1 MNMLLTHTLSD
12 FYFFFKKGAGHTW
25 ESRNGAGEK
34 ATLCRRDAVSGVVS
48 QAAPTRCWRRDA
60 GWILELVGGSGH
72 LGDTSGCVGLTRQG
86 HLWALQGADG
96 SRVGAGRGCW
106 VQLSR
111 CLAPRVGRGQP
122 SPRMDAPG
130 RGEAS
135 CKEPAPVPA
144 HKELQLLQKAERR
157 KFKPCSPAGTQ
168 SCRRVPL
175 AAAGWDALALHC
187 HPQPCKPSEQ
197 DSPCSYP
204 GNLFAQLQPKKI
216 VNEKTRWKRGSK
228 LNATAV
234 MLHLSCEGKIKFC
247 LPLEVSSGK
256 IISSLAKWHHIVSS
270 FQPAAS
276 LVSRSIF
283 FQENTRVT

>member
-1 MNMLLTHTLSD
+1 MLEEGCRLD
-12 FYFFFKKGAGHTW
+12 PGAG
-25 ESRNGAGEK
+25 G
-34 ATLCRRDAVSGVVS
+34 GVRT
-48 QAAPTRCWRRDA
+48 PW
-60 GWILELVGGSGH
+60 GH
-72 LGDTSGCVGLTRQG
+72 LGLCWAHQTGTSLGPAGCGWEQG
-86 HLWALQGADG
+86 
-96 SRVGAGRGCW
+96 GCW
-106 VQLSR
+106 PQLSC